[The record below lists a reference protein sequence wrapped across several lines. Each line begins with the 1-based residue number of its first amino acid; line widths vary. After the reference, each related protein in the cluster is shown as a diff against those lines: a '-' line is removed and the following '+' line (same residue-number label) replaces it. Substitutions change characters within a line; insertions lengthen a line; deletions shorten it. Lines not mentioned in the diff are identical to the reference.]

1 MQGGKEFGNPTAR
14 RCLHAVRSPE
24 GSSRAEPAP
33 CSVPSPQRPTACDIQ
48 RVLNTCVQKNGCVIA
63 YPAGTQTHGRFH
75 GNPFSLP
82 SKAIL
87 SFFLFLAVLR
97 VYSGLNDAP
106 PPKYVLYPGSC
117 EWDLI

>member
-1 MQGGKEFGNPTAR
+1 METL
-14 RCLHAVRSPE
+14 LHAVRSPE

-97 VYSGLNDAP
+97 GYSGLNDAP
-106 PPKYVLYPGSC
+106 PPTYVLYPGSC